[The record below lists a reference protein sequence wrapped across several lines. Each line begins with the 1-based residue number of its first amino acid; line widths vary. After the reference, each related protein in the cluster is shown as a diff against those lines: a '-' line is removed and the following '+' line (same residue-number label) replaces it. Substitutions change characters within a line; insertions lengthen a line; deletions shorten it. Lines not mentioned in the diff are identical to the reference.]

1 PIVRGVYMSLF
12 DWGILGPR
20 EFVGLGNYINLFSDD
35 RFWRVLGNSL
45 LFVVLYVPP
54 VVIIS
59 LLLAVLLHGHMPGIS
74 IFRSAF
80 FLPIVIN
87 VSVSAIAIQWIMDPQ
102 IGLLNRVLQSLNL
115 PTQAWLSQQGWAMVV
130 VSMVVI
136 WSSAGFNI
144 IIFLAG
150 LENIPSE
157 LYEAAQVDGST
168 PWHTLIYITVPL
180 LKPVTLLVAVLS
192 MIGALQVFGE
202 IFLLT
207 GGGPFGSTTV
217 LAYYLYEQGF
227 NNFRFGV
234 AAAVGV
240 VMTALIAVLTL
251 IQFRFFRTT
260 TYPGRNHEVDPN
272 FALHHDYCSGFDLGY
287 P

>member
-1 PIVRGVYMSLF
+1 MLRSRIFPYMLLAPYLVVFVLFLGYPIVRGFYMSMF
-12 DWGILGPR
+12 DWGIMGPR
-20 EFVGLGNYINLFSDD
+20 EFLGLGNYIELFGDN

-45 LFVVLYVPP
+45 FFTVLYVPP

-59 LLLAVLLHGHMPGIS
+59 LLLAVLLHKNIPGIS
-74 IFRSAF
+74 FFRSAF

-87 VSVSAIAIQWIMDPQ
+87 VSVSAIAINWVMNPQ
-102 IGLLNRVLQSLNL
+102 IGLLNRVLQGVGL
-115 PTQAWLSQQGWAMVV
+115 PTQSWLSQPGWAMVV

-150 LENIPSE
+150 LENIPQE

-168 PWHTLIYITVPL
+168 PWHTLIHITVPL
-180 LKPVTLLVAVLS
+180 LSPVTLLVAVLS
-192 MIGALQVFGE
+192 MIGSLQVFGE

-217 LAYYLYEQGF
+217 LAYYLYEKGF
-227 NNFRFGV
+227 NDFEFGL

-240 VMTALIAVLTL
+240 IMTGLIAVLTV
-251 IQFRFFRTT
+251 IQFRFFRNRT
-260 TYPGRNHEVDPN
+260 
-272 FALHHDYCSGFDLGY
+272 
-287 P
+287 

>member
-1 PIVRGVYMSLF
+1 MLRSRVFPYLLLAPYLVVFVLFLGYPIVRGFYMSLF
-12 DWGILGPR
+12 DWGIMGPR
-20 EFVGLGNYINLFSDD
+20 EFLGLGNYIDLFGDD

-45 LFVVLYVPP
+45 FFTVLYVPP

-59 LLLAVLLHGHMPGIS
+59 LLLAVLLHKNIPGIS
-74 IFRSAF
+74 FFRAAF

-87 VSVSAIAIQWIMDPQ
+87 VSVSAIAINWVMHPQ
-102 IGLLNRVLQSLNL
+102 IGLLNRILQGVGL
-115 PTQAWLSQQGWAMVV
+115 PPQTWLSQPGWAMVV

-150 LENIPSE
+150 LENIPQE

-168 PWHTLIYITVPL
+168 PWHTLLHITVPL
-180 LKPVTLLVAVLS
+180 LRPVTLLVAVLS
-192 MIGALQVFGE
+192 MISSLQVFGE

-227 NNFRFGV
+227 NNFEFGV

-240 VMTALIAVLTL
+240 IMTGLIAVLTV
-251 IQFRFFRTT
+251 IQFRFFRSRT
-260 TYPGRNHEVDPN
+260 
-272 FALHHDYCSGFDLGY
+272 
-287 P
+287 

>member
-1 PIVRGVYMSLF
+1 MRIRAFPYILLAPYLIFFVLFLGYPIVRGFYMSMF
-12 DWGILGPR
+12 DWGIMGPR
-20 EFVGLGNYINLFSDD
+20 EFLGLGNYINLFSDD

-45 LFVVLYVPP
+45 LFTVLYVPP
-54 VVIIS
+54 VVILS
-59 LLLAVLLHGHMPGIS
+59 MLLAVLLHGHLPGIS

-87 VSVSAIAIQWIMDPQ
+87 VSVSAIAIQWMMDPQ
-102 IGLLNRVLQSLNL
+102 IGLLNRILDTVGL
-115 PTQAWLSQQGWAMVV
+115 PPQRWLTQQGWAMLV

-150 LENIPSE
+150 LENISPE
-157 LYEAAQVDGST
+157 IYEAAQVDGST
-168 PWHTLIYITVPL
+168 PWYTFTRITVPL
-180 LKPVTLLVAVLS
+180 LRPMTLLVTVLS
-192 MIGALQVFGE
+192 MISSLQVFGE

-251 IQFRFFRTT
+251 IQFRFFRDRT
-260 TYPGRNHEVDPN
+260 
-272 FALHHDYCSGFDLGY
+272 A
-287 P
+287 

>member
-1 PIVRGVYMSLF
+1 MRFKPFPYLLLTPYLIVFILFLGYPIIRGFYMSLF
-12 DWGILGPR
+12 DWGIMGPR
-20 EFVGLGNYINLFSDD
+20 EFLGLGNYISLFSDD

-45 LFVVLYVPP
+45 LFTVLYVPP
-54 VVIIS
+54 VVILS
-59 LLLAVLLHGHMPGIS
+59 MLLAVLLHGYLPGIS

-87 VSVSAIAIQWIMDPQ
+87 VSVSAIAIQWVMDPQ
-102 IGLLNRVLQSLNL
+102 IGLLNRLLDGVGIPPQRWL
-115 PTQAWLSQQGWAMVV
+115 TQPGWAMLV
-130 VSMVVI
+130 VSLVVI

-150 LENIPSE
+150 LENISSE
-157 LYEAAQVDGST
+157 IYEAAQVDGST
-168 PWHTLIYITVPL
+168 PWHTFIYITIPL
-180 LKPVTLLVAVLS
+180 LRPVTLLVAVLS
-192 MIGALQVFGE
+192 MIGSLQVFGE

-227 NNFRFGV
+227 NNFKFGI

-251 IQFRFFRTT
+251 IQFRFFGNKAT
-260 TYPGRNHEVDPN
+260 
-272 FALHHDYCSGFDLGY
+272 
-287 P
+287 

>member
-1 PIVRGVYMSLF
+1 MARSKFFPYMLLTPYLIVFVLFLGYPIVRGFYMSLF
-12 DWGILGPR
+12 DWGIMGPK
-20 EFVGLGNYINLFSDD
+20 EFLGLGNYIDLFSDN

-45 LFVVLYVPP
+45 QFTLLYVPP
-54 VVIIS
+54 VVIVS
-59 LLLAVLLHGHMPGIS
+59 LLLAVLLHKNIPGIS
-74 IFRSAF
+74 IFRAAF

-87 VSVSAIAIQWIMDPQ
+87 VSVSAIAINWVMDPQ
-102 IGLLNRVLQSLNL
+102 IGLLNRVLQGAGL
-115 PTQAWLSQQGWAMVV
+115 PTQSWLSQPGWAMVV

-150 LENIPSE
+150 LENIPQE

-168 PWHTLIYITVPL
+168 PWHTLIHITVPL
-180 LKPVTLLVAVLS
+180 LRPVTLLVAVLS
-192 MIGALQVFGE
+192 MISSLQVFGE

-227 NNFRFGV
+227 NNFEFGV

-240 VMTALIAVLTL
+240 VMTGLIAILTL
-251 IQFRFFRTT
+251 IQFRFFRNT
-260 TYPGRNHEVDPN
+260 
-272 FALHHDYCSGFDLGY
+272 A
-287 P
+287 

>member
-1 PIVRGVYMSLF
+1 MKRFSLFPYLLLTPYLIFFIIFLAYPIVRGVYMSLF

-45 LFVVLYVPP
+45 FFVVLYVPP

-260 TYPGRNHEVDPN
+260 T
-272 FALHHDYCSGFDLGY
+272 
-287 P
+287 